1 MAKLSDLVNV
11 SHNSD
16 VVTIQKAEIPIS
28 FGMESMEYIGDVYGE
43 YAQFERD
50 INEFLKE
57 GTITFK
63 SSTLKIIRALI
74 YGMVRSGGTECTP
87 EELNASMPFNTL
99 PAIFETCLD
108 VFTRQN
114 FQESDLKK

>member
-43 YAQFERD
+43 YAS
-50 INEFLKE
+50 LS
-57 GTITFK
+57 GT
-63 SSTLKIIRALI
+63 L
-74 YGMVRSGGTECTP
+74 M
-87 EELNASMPFNTL
+87 
-99 PAIFETCLD
+99 
-108 VFTRQN
+108 N
-114 FQESDLKK
+114 F